1 MTIFEAI
8 ILGFVQSLTEFL
20 PVSSSAHLIILPK
33 ILGWDQQSLT
43 IDLVLHLGTSLAL
56 IVYFGKDLWN
66 IITHFCYDVFYN
78 SFKNREIKFSS
89 HTRFGFY
96 LLVGS
101 IPAVLLGLT
110 FGSYIEENVRDLKL
124 VAAFMTIGTFL
135 MAIAEYKVRRRT
147 VFKEVGYFRAL
158 LIGFFQSLAL
168 FPGVSRSGA
177 TISGG
182 ILNGLSREDSGRF
195 AFLLALPVILG
206 AAAIQITKDYNLI
219 LDNIYPA
226 VAGFLSSFLFGLLAL
241 RILMIF
247 LKKGTLIPFI
257 IYRVILIISLL
268 FFTIR

>member
-33 ILGWDQQSLT
+33 ILGWDDHSLT

-56 IVYFGKDLWN
+56 IVYFGKDLWE

-101 IPAVLLGLT
+101 IPAVIFGLL
-110 FGSYIEENVRDLKL
+110 FGKYVEENVRDLKL
-124 VAAFMTIGTFL
+124 IALFMTMGTFL

-147 VFKEVGYFRAL
+147 VFKEVGYFRSL
-158 LIGFFQSLAL
+158 FIGFFQSLAL
-168 FPGVSRSGA
+168 LPGISRSGA

-182 ILNGLSREDSGRF
+182 ILNGLSREDSGKF
-195 AFLLALPVILG
+195 AFLLSLPVILG
-206 AAAIQITKDYNLI
+206 AALLQITHDYKLI
-219 LDNIYPA
+219 LANIYPA
-226 VAGFLSSFLFGLLAL
+226 TAAFLSSFLFGLFAL
-241 RILMIF
+241 KLLMIF

-268 FFTIR
+268 FFTLR